1 MRHSG
6 RIWWVLMTIVVL
18 TGSLPRPSHAQVDL
32 GGGGIIVFDPSNFAK
47 NTITAAQ
54 MLKQVI
60 NSTKE
65 VELMLRN
72 LIATGWAGGDVTRL
86 LRLLDEVLA
95 VEHALHY
102 QLSNLDA
109 LMQERYPGTQYAPPT
124 VWWEDYQQWANTS
137 LATLRGTLDT
147 VHEQLRVEQR
157 LREEQVLAE
166 LAAKTANAAGNL
178 DVTQTGNMIT
188 AQVVEELRKTRQML
202 GALINAEN
210 VAHTHSINREAVS
223 ERLEH
228 DALER
233 SRIAIPTR
241 NVGPGEGF
249 LDSIAIGG
257 AP

>member
-1 MRHSG
+1 MG
-6 RIWWVLMTIVVL
+6 ITLVMGM
-18 TGSLPRPSHAQVDL
+18 GSLPQWSHAQL
-32 GGGGIIVFDPSNFAK
+32 NIGGGGIIVFDPSNFAK

-54 MLKQVI
+54 MLKQVV

-102 QLSNLDA
+102 QLANLDA
-109 LMQERYPGTQYAPPT
+109 LMQERYPGTHYAPPT
-124 VWWEDYQQWANTS
+124 VWWEDYQRWANTS

-147 VHEQLRVEQR
+147 VHEQLRIEQR
-157 LREEQVLAE
+157 VREEQVLAD

-210 VAHTHSINREAVS
+210 VAHAHAINREAVS

-249 LDSIAIGG
+249 LEYIPLGG
-257 AP
+257 AQ

>member
-1 MRHSG
+1 MRRSG
-6 RIWWVLMTIVVL
+6 RIWRVL
-18 TGSLPRPSHAQVDL
+18 TTMVLTAWLPARSHAQFD

-54 MLKQVI
+54 MITQVI

-72 LIATGWAGGDVTRL
+72 LIATGWAGEDAARL

-102 QLSNLDA
+102 QLANLDA
-109 LMQERYPGTQYAPPT
+109 LMRERYPGYRYTPPT

-137 LATLRGTLDT
+137 LDTLRGTLDT

-157 LREEQVLAE
+157 VREEQVVAD
-166 LAAKTANAAGNL
+166 LAAKTAGAAGNL
-178 DVTQTGNMIT
+178 DVTQTGNMIMV
-188 AQVVEELRKTRQML
+188 QVVEELRKTRQML
-202 GALINAEN
+202 GALINADN
-210 VAHTHSINREAVS
+210 VAHAHAINREAVS

-233 SRIAIPTR
+233 SRVEIPTR

-249 LDSIAIGG
+249 LDYIAIGG